1 MPSSSFALQ
10 QALYAALT
18 TDAGL
23 VALLGTPRLYDHVPQ
38 AAPFPYLTLGQ
49 TTVRDWSTGSE
60 SGDEHILTLHVW
72 SRAGGRRETHEIMAA
87 RKTALHDRALA
98 LDGHRLANLRH
109 ELSEARRDADGDTYH
124 GLVRFR
130 AVTEPLA

>member
-87 RKTALHDRALA
+87 LKTALHDRALA